1 MIKVGCGLPNG
12 LLCGYFPV
20 SKAKMTQFQQCLL
33 LKHFSE
39 QLQMC
44 STTIRRHKLSTTL
57 DADFLATQSC
67 LLQHYH
73 INEKVISKAIAVFFG
88 FLALETEPVPSISPI
103 DIR

>member
-73 INEKVISKAIAVFFG
+73 INEKVISKAIAVFFWLFG
-88 FLALETEPVPSISPI
+88 T
-103 DIR
+103 